1 MDSFQLGDEIPIT
14 VKEFAD
20 QTPIACIIHRRV
32 EWGSKEQ
39 AAGIGVEF
47 LSMTDLQRN
56 ELEALL
62 EECATKM
69 EKDLEM
75 SIY

>member
-1 MDSFQLGDEIPIT
+1 MDSFQLGGEILIT
-14 VKEFAD
+14 VKEFND
-20 QTPIACIIHRRV
+20 QTPIPCIIHRRV
-32 EWGSKEQ
+32 EWGSMEQ

-47 LSMTDLQRN
+47 LSMTEIQRS

-62 EECATKM
+62 AECMKKI

-75 SIY
+75 II